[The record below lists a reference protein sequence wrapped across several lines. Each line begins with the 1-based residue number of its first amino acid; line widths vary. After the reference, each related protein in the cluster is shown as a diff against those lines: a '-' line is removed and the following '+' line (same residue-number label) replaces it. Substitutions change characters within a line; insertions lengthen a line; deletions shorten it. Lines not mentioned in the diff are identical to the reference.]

1 MHHAFSIVGTHWR
14 LYRAFCWLV
23 LLFMV
28 ILRCN
33 NHPNGQQRRLSA
45 TTSVPKTHTGRIST
59 SRHSLHT
66 RAHNDNNDAALG
78 CKRQT
83 ISMIS
88 IFSCLATAAST
99 FDTQTVLQSRQKLAV
114 QMSTKGEWRT
124 TVTATVRQPN
134 TVELFQHFW

>member
-1 MHHAFSIVGTHWR
+1 MLFSIVGTHWR
-14 LYRAFCWLV
+14 LYRACCWLV

-45 TTSVPKTHTGRIST
+45 TTSVPKTHTCRIAT
-59 SRHSLHT
+59 SSHSLHT
-66 RAHNDNNDAALG
+66 RAHNDDNDAAPG
-78 CKRQT
+78 CKRQKA
-83 ISMIS
+83 SMIS

-99 FDTQTVLQSRQKLAV
+99 FDTQTVLQSSHKLAV

>member
-1 MHHAFSIVGTHWR
+1 MLFSTVGTHWR
-14 LYRAFCWLV
+14 LYRACCWLV

-45 TTSVPKTHTGRIST
+45 TTSVPKTHTCRIAT

-66 RAHNDNNDAALG
+66 RAHNDDNDAALG
-78 CKRQT
+78 CKRQKV
-83 ISMIS
+83 SMIS

-99 FDTQTVLQSRQKLAV
+99 FDTQTVLQSSQKLAV